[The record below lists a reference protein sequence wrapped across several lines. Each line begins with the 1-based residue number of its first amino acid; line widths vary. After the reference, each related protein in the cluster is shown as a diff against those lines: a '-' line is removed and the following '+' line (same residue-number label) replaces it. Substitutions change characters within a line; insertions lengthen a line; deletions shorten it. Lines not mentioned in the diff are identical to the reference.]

1 MLLWSTQAQSL
12 VNIWW
17 DVALNTISNPMPKEQ
32 CLEPGNIVVSKDKHF
47 YFWDTYTTRELV
59 PKRGNWYDT
68 IILSKSNVL
77 VYNQSLFG
85 FTTPIKWKSNWIP
98 NSATVS
104 STLAAE
110 WTFKVSSKT
119 KWQLVYNTYR
129 SALSNQW
136 NTSFNLSYL
145 WRPDLKNYTANL
157 TNKTFYD
164 KAGRVV
170 NWYECVNYFVHYC
183 WDWKKDTQSSI
194 ASLEWWVS
202 NSIANEECDWT
213 DWTPAWYT
221 CNAECK
227 LVAPAKKVD
236 LSLTKTVNKPV
247 VLSWEEVVF
256 TIIVRNDWQENATN
270 VEVTD
275 LLPSAYIYVSNTVS
289 QWSYNTTNW
298 VRTVWSINVW
308 TSKTLT
314 LTAKVKNVW
323 NYLNIAEVT
332 KCTEED
338 IDSTPNNHVSTE
350 DDQDSASVSLTKTPT
365 EINIEKILIKDVQ
378 YSSGDL
384 VWFRI
389 DFVNKGPWIA
399 HNVIIT
405 DYIPDTLIYMGS
417 RIVMDDANI
426 APILEKTIVDKI
438 ETIIYRGFDL
448 NEWKGW
454 YIILTWMV
462 KWYGWADHINNV
474 FIKSDED
481 DDNAWAEFR
490 VYTETTVLTI
500 NKTINKS
507 IFNLWEIL
515 NFTIAVTNN
524 WPTTINWLRVEDIR
538 PDSNCIKYTNSA
550 SDHNLTRIGSSYART
565 YDQTFNIW
573 ETIKIYI
580 TWYVA
585 NDVNCV
591 KSYLNTWTL
600 TYNILWN
607 TRYLRSVVPF
617 SVVNQDN
624 QCKSIS
630 VSKSIIELDSN
641 DRWSTQ
647 VSCQTNGWNWNMEI
661 NCWNG
666 KTYSL
671 SNVNSINYTCVYD
684 DSSTPKNYDISCKVN
699 GTTNSNCETSIL
711 VDKGSRG
718 WYCGN
723 GKLDSFESCD
733 ITSAKR
739 AYDWGKKHNWY
750 YIIWERADNGY
761 NEISSKYDNWEY
773 YCKNCWIKELPNT
786 EVKYTPV
793 ACFNT
798 QTTISIQQWEYL
810 PFRRN
815 LEDVDNIV
823 NWDDCDDWDEG
834 KILKDS
840 LKCNFKVYN
849 WKNSDSDEDEI
860 YKITKD
866 CDIDERDNHKLFKY
880 FENSNIYRS
889 LDDAFWKY
897 YLEAK
902 NFVKDWV
909 YWEYKLA
916 LDSVKY
922 DYCDENNDKKE
933 WITVERVCE
942 VDFAVTKPYIAQK
955 STFSIKP
962 QSTNINLKGFFD
974 IEWNELINK
983 TDLKDIMILDE
994 WKYNASNNIY
1004 TSMTNFTKKYEKL
1017 AIKVNESAAS
1027 HLIESNPWVKV
1038 SKVPN
1043 QQIYI
1048 FEWNGTIK
1056 LKEQW
1061 STTKPFTM
1069 IVKWLNLIVKWNIEK
1084 TNWMFLVDWWTISF
1098 EESDGDNRC
1107 KKTQT
1112 VQWIFVTNK
1121 WFYANNNNIYQKTAN
1136 DDLDNP
1142 RCVFGG
1148 LKVKWVLIWNNI
1160 ESIILS
1166 RRSQLNHRFT
1176 VSSAAESAVRIE
1188 RRNEVFN
1195 WASLLIEYSPS
1206 LWETLPPGANEFTK
1220 LLEVYKK

>member
-1 MLLWSTQAQSL
+1 MKKSLLFLLVSLLSIIGFSYAQDSCDQVFYWSLRYSKWYIFNDTFINSSKSSYYIRNKQIDYREQYDYNNSTSFPQFWRTDIIKA
-12 VNIWW
+12 NKYEIKWW
-17 DVALNTISNPMPKEQ
+17 KEIKVIEATTPYYINAVPLKREKDNLFLKYTLTYSSDVA
-32 CLEPGNIVVSKDKHF
+32 
-47 YFWDTYTTRELV
+47 W
-59 PKRGNWYDT
+59 
-68 IILSKSNVL
+68 
-77 VYNQSLFG
+77 
-85 FTTPIKWKSNWIP
+85 
-98 NSATVS
+98 
-104 STLAAE
+104 
-110 WTFKVSSKT
+110 
-119 KWQLVYNTYR
+119 
-129 SALSNQW
+129 
-136 NTSFNLSYL
+136 
-145 WRPDLKNYTANL
+145 
-157 TNKTFYD
+157 TNKKDITECKY
-164 KAGRVV
+164 
-170 NWYECVNYFVHYC
+170 YEISWC
-183 WDWKKDTQSSI
+183 WDGMIDSTYWETCDNWKNNSDTVPWACRLDCSTMVTS
-194 ASLEWWVS
+194 
-202 NSIANEECDWT
+202 
-213 DWTPAWYT
+213 
-221 CNAECK
+221 
-227 LVAPAKKVD
+227 KKID
-236 LSLTKTVNKPV
+236 LALTKTVSQSTV
-247 VLSWEEVVF
+247 YSWEAIVF
-256 TIIVRNDWQENATN
+256 TIKVKNESNETATN

-275 LLPSAYIYVSNTVS
+275 LLPSGYEYGLVVMT
-289 QWSYNTTNW
+289 QWEYNPTNW
-298 VRTVWSINVW
+298 VRTVWTIKPNETKSLNIGVFVRGKW
-308 TSKTLT
+308 DYK
-314 LTAKVKNVW
+314 
-323 NYLNIAEVT
+323 NIAEVS
-332 KCTEED
+332 KCDQED
-338 IDSTPNNHVSTE
+338 IDSTPNNHIPTE
-350 DDQDSASVSLTKTPT
+350 DDQADASVTLNKIPT
-365 EINIEKILIKDVQ
+365 EIKIEKRIINDIQ

-384 VWFRI
+384 VAFRI

-399 HNVIIT
+399 HNVNIT
-405 DYIPDTLIYMGS
+405 DYIPDTLKYIDS
-417 RIVMDDANI
+417 RIVMDETSI
-426 APILEKTIVDKI
+426 VPIFENKIVDKI

-454 YIILTWMV
+454 YIILTWIV

-490 VYTETTVLTI
+490 VYTPTTILTI

-515 NFTIAVTNN
+515 NFTITITNN
-524 WPTTINWLRVEDIR
+524 WPTTINWLRIQDIW
-538 PDSNCIKYTNSA
+538 PDENCIKYSTST
-550 SDHNLTRIGSSYART
+550 SDHNLTKTNTPYTRT

-585 NDVNCV
+585 NDINCV
-591 KSYLNTWTL
+591 KNYLNTWAL
-600 TYNILWN
+600 AYNILWN
-607 TRYLRSVVPF
+607 ARYLRSVVPF

-630 VSKSIIELDSN
+630 VSRDIIKLDGN
-641 DRWSTQ
+641 YRWTTDVICST
-647 VSCQTNGWNWNMEI
+647 NWWIWNITI

-666 KTYSL
+666 KTQSL
-671 SNVNSINYTCVYD
+671 NNVTSASYTCEYNET
-684 DSSTPKNYDISCKVN
+684 SYPKNYIVSCTVN
-699 GTTNSNCETSIL
+699 NTSNSNCNKTIL
-711 VDKGSRG
+711 IDKDWG
-718 WYCGN
+718 WGWGGYCGN

-739 AYDWGKKHNWY
+739 AYDWGKKYNWY

-761 NEISSKYDNWEY
+761 NRISSKYDNWEY

-793 ACFNT
+793 ACFNA

-815 LEDVDNIV
+815 LEKIDDIVD
-823 NWDDCDDWDEG
+823 WDDCDDGDEW
-834 KILKDS
+834 KILKDT

-860 YKITKD
+860 YKTTRD
-866 CDIDERDNHKLFKY
+866 CDIDERNNHKLFKY
-880 FENSNIYRS
+880 FETNNIYRS
-889 LDDAFWKY
+889 LDNAFWKY
-897 YLEAK
+897 YLESK
-902 NFVKDWV
+902 DFVKNWV

-916 LDSVKY
+916 LDSVTY
-922 DYCDENNDKKE
+922 SYCDENNDKKD
-933 WITVERVCE
+933 WTTVERVCE
-942 VDFAVTKPYIAQK
+942 VDFAVTKPYLAQK
-955 STFSIKP
+955 STFKMTP
-962 QSTNINLKGFFD
+962 ASTTINLKGFFD
-974 IEWNELINK
+974 IEWNELITK
-983 TDLKDIMILDE
+983 TDLKEIMILDE
-994 WKYNASNNIY
+994 WRYNASNTIY

-1048 FEWNGTIK
+1048 FEWNWTIK

-1069 IVKWLNLIVKWNIEK
+1069 IIKWLNLIVKWNIEK

-1107 KKTQT
+1107 KKTQI

-1121 WFYANNNNIYQKTAN
+1121 WFYANDNNIYQKTAN

-1142 RCVFGG
+1142 RCVYGW
-1148 LKVKWVLIWNNI
+1148 LKVKWVLIGNNI
-1160 ESIILS
+1160 ESIIMY

-1176 VSSAAESAVRIE
+1176 VNSIVPSAVRIE

-1206 LWETLPPGANEFTK
+1206 LRETLPPWTNEFTK
-1220 LLEVYKK
+1220 SLEVYKK